1 MACAELEAL
10 RLALLNIT
18 GTTDEHAKRHAEAEL
33 EDYLGDADPGPIQ
46 ALANATSLDEA
57 QRHLDAALVDLEAEA
72 TRIDDDDP
80 QSGYLR
86 GRLVAV
92 RDAERSLRRIREGAD
107 GFLDDLGEAHHTLHD
122 AFPVED

>member
-33 EDYLGDADPGPIQ
+33 EDYLDDPGPIQ
-46 ALANATSLDEA
+46 ALANATTLDEA
-57 QRHLDAALVDLEAEA
+57 QRHLDAALVDLEEEA
-72 TRIDDDDP
+72 TRIDEDDP

-107 GFLDDLGEAHHTLHD
+107 AFLDDLGEAHHTLHD